1 MKHIKK
7 INEFVNNSSYNT
19 IIDNLENETLIIS
32 SSSEIKSNKNYKKLL
47 NEGEYILPVLLERI
61 KSKNTM
67 TICMLISDI
76 SGINLP
82 NSDGDIEKIK
92 EFYLNEFNN

>member
-7 INEFVNNSSYNT
+7 INEFVNELNYDL
-19 IIDNLENETLIIS
+19 IIDNLENETILIS
-32 SSSEIKSNKNYKKLL
+32 SSSDIKSNENYQKIL
-47 NEGEYILPVLLERI
+47 NEGYKVIPLLIERI
-61 KSKNTM
+61 KEKNTM

-82 NSDGDIEKIK
+82 NSNGDIEKMK